1 VGQFAVAALYERR
14 NLLNQKPAVIDRRYK
29 KIKVTHYPSIKSL
42 GNPAPFLIILLDS
55 VRFHIPRRPGCAGHG
70 FSAWLRKLRSDPR
83 QQVGLERLEAFANL
97 REQEGWLSMIE
108 VENLTKRYGPTLA
121 VSEVSFN
128 VQKGEV
134 LGFLGPNGAGK
145 TTTMRVIT
153 GFLPPTQ
160 GKVRVAGYDVT
171 EEPLE
176 AKRRTGYLPENP
188 PVYPDMTV
196 DEYLTFVARIKGVP
210 RRDVRKRLNEVVEKC
225 AVTEVRR
232 RQIGKLSKGY
242 RQRVGLAQA
251 LIHNPDVLVLD
262 EPTAGLDPKQI
273 IETRELIKGLAGQHT
288 VVLSTHILPE
298 VSKTCQR
305 VVVINAGLIVAVGT
319 PDELTRRLQGF
330 ETVLIT
336 VEGPA
341 AEIMDKFQR
350 VGGVNWVEP
359 RDSSQGRVTLEVNSE
374 KDKDVRAELAQAV
387 VESGWKLFELKTS
400 GLSLEDIFLKLTTK
414 DLSEEAAA
422 GALKAAN

>member
-1 VGQFAVAALYERR
+1 
-14 NLLNQKPAVIDRRYK
+14 
-29 KIKVTHYPSIKSL
+29 
-42 GNPAPFLIILLDS
+42 
-55 VRFHIPRRPGCAGHG
+55 
-70 FSAWLRKLRSDPR
+70 
-83 QQVGLERLEAFANL
+83 
-97 REQEGWLSMIE
+97 MIE

-176 AKRRTGYLPENP
+176 AKRRTGYLPESP

-225 AVTEVRR
+225 AATEVRR

-336 VEGPA
+336 VDGPA

-359 RDSSQGRVTLEVNSE
+359 RDSSQGRVTLEVHSE

-387 VESGWKLFELKTS
+387 VESGWKLLELKTS